1 MYRLTQIVMR
11 KGLFQGLVAVFVLGA
26 LALLPPQVSAQ
37 EDPCKSTGM
46 FVNNSTD
53 LDIWYKLNE
62 GACHGW
68 VHDSIRLNIKPGDRL
83 NLYRDL
89 TCQTPYCPE
98 TLTYQRFTARDANRD
113 CTVLVMPDCDVG
125 DLR

>member
-1 MYRLTQIVMR
+1 MDRLTHLVVR
-11 KGLFQGLVAVFVLGA
+11 KGLLKGLVAVLALGA
-26 LALLPPQVSAQ
+26 LALIPPQVSAQ
-37 EDPCKSTGM
+37 EDPCKPTGL
-46 FVNNSTD
+46 FINNSTD

-68 VHDSIRLNIKPGDRL
+68 VHDSIRLNIKAGDKL

-98 TLTYQRFTARDANRD
+98 TLTYQRLTARDANRD
-113 CTVLVMPDCDVG
+113 CTVLVIPDCDVG
-125 DLR
+125 DAR

>member
-1 MYRLTQIVMR
+1 MDRLTHRVVR
-11 KGLFQGLVAVFVLGA
+11 KKLYQGLVAVLTLSA
-26 LALLPPQVSAQ
+26 LALTPPQVSAQ

-53 LDIWYKLNE
+53 LDIWYRLNE

-68 VHDSIRLNIKPGDRL
+68 VHDSIRLNIKPGDGL
-83 NLYRDL
+83 HLYRDL
-89 TCQTPYCPE
+89 TCQTSYCPE
-98 TLTYQRFTARDANRD
+98 TLTYQRLAARDANRD